1 MAKKITKWEPDDF
14 ELEMTTHWSFP
25 KRGDWATHDAKWR
38 GNWSPYIPRNIIL
51 RYSKEGDLVLDQFA
65 GGGTKMVRICLYRYS
80 EFNVYKLLA
89 DTIIPWTVE
98 WLYFY
103 ELWLATGEWLGGG
116 EHPDLDRKKTAGIFT
131 HKFYTIFWRYKE

>member
-1 MAKKITKWEPDDF
+1 MEMLIT
-14 ELEMTTHWSFP
+14 SFV
-25 KRGDWATHDAKWR
+25 
-38 GNWSPYIPRNIIL
+38 S
-51 RYSKEGDLVLDQFA
+51 
-65 GGGTKMVRICLYRYS
+65 RYS

-116 EHPDLDRKKTAGIFT
+116 EHPDFGKEKTDDKCNT
-131 HKFYTIFWRYKE
+131 N